1 MENKASESSS
11 LLTEGKK
18 NIKIVVIRSF
28 NFTAKAI
35 HLGMWLWAK
44 FRGIP
49 VQKCYNHTEIV
60 WLDNVTN
67 TWMTSGAIAEGIKTR
82 QWEPYINHFKKVEW
96 IEYPV
101 ELTAAQWRDTER
113 YLLTAE
119 NTPYEFEN
127 FWWHLIKIITG
138 KWKGST
144 TTRQSYCYE
153 HTLRALKA
161 SRKFYKWFNN
171 KTLDLFMNPY
181 EFVAAAEDK
190 SIFPNKFLYQNILTK
205 Y

>member
-82 QWEPYINHFKKVEW
+82 PWEPYINHFKEVEW

-101 ELTAAQWRDTER
+101 ELAAAQWHDTER

-127 FWWHLIKIITG
+127 FWWHLVKIITG

-144 TTRQSYCYE
+144 TSRQSYCYE

-161 SRKFYKWFNN
+161 SRKFSKWFSNN
-171 KTLDLFMNPY
+171 TLNLYMNPY
-181 EFVAAAEDK
+181 EFVVAAEDK
-190 SIFPNKFLYQNILTK
+190 SIFPNKFIYNLPVKN
-205 Y
+205 

>member
-1 MENKASESSS
+1 MKNKANEPKLSES
-11 LLTEGKK
+11 TDAKK
-18 NIKIVVIRSF
+18 TIKVVVIRSF

-60 WLDNVTN
+60 WLDNATN
-67 TWMTSGAIAEGIKTR
+67 TWMTSGAIAEGVKIR
-82 QWEPYINHFKKVEW
+82 PWEPYINHFKKVEW

-101 ELTAAQWRDTER
+101 ELTDAQYRGMMR
-113 YLLTAE
+113 YMLRAE
-119 NTPYEFEN
+119 NTLYEFEN

-144 TTRQSYCYE
+144 TSRQSYCYE
-153 HTLRALKA
+153 HTLRVLKA
-161 SRKFYKWFNN
+161 SRKFTKWFSNN
-171 KTLDLFMNPY
+171 TLNLYMNPY

-190 SIFPNKFLYQNILTK
+190 SIFPKKFIYNLPVEK
-205 Y
+205 